1 MKLSSFW
8 ATMSSKPI
16 FLVLIALACASAVSP
31 AATQTVYKCGSG
43 RAVKYADRPCPG
55 RIVDTADAPVPA
67 KPTPRSVDAQR
78 LKENRI
84 LAQSLRRRP
93 GESAQQ
99 FEIRRRR
106 AAMLASDRAECAR
119 LDTRMPVEAAS
130 LDNPDPAEVSRAAA
144 ALEHS
149 RKRFGALGC

>member
-1 MKLSSFW
+1 MPF
-8 ATMSSKPI
+8 KPNL
-16 FLVLIALACASAVSP
+16 LVLIALACAVAGP
-31 AATQTVYKCGSG
+31 AAVAQTVYKCGYG
-43 RAVKYADRPCPG
+43 NAVKYSDRPCPG
-55 RIVDTADAPVPA
+55 RIVSTADAPVPA
-67 KPTPRSVDAQR
+67 KAHPRHADVRR

-99 FEIRRRR
+99 FELRRRR

-130 LDNPDPAEVSRAAA
+130 MNNPDPQEVSRVAA
-144 ALEHS
+144 ALEQS
-149 RKRFGALGC
+149 RRRFGELRC